1 MAHEIEVRLFG
12 KPVGLLSLVAG
23 RLNFQYAENWLAQD
37 GAVALSQSL
46 QLRAEGGVGR
56 TANSK
61 LKLWCRCNQIQQGT
75 LGAPE
80 ATGRV
85 NHKNFHHLQGS
96 P

>member
-46 QLRAEGGVGR
+46 QLRAE
-56 TANSK
+56 AFDDA
-61 LKLWCRCNQIQQGT
+61 LCRPFFQAFCPREICAG
-75 LGAPE
+75 
-80 ATGRV
+80 
-85 NHKNFHHLQGS
+85 
-96 P
+96 